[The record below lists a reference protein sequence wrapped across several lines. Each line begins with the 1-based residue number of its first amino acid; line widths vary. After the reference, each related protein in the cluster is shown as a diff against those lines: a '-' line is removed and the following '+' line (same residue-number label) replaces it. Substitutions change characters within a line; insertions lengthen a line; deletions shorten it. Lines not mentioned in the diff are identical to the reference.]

1 MSEETKEKRVR
12 RSKEEINES
21 KTTYERLT
29 EKFPEKYL
37 KRRILNEGT
46 REEKVVEYIGG
57 DKVVE
62 RLNEVFGIMNWCFTI
77 SDRIIDID
85 IGHIAILGRLVV
97 IENGQETVKEQWG
110 SSVIDTYT
118 NGKVVCLGDNI
129 KAATTDA
136 LKKCATL
143 LGIGLY
149 LYDSESMKFPD
160 VNCVMPVGKDKENAV
175 ESFRSSMNKKASKA
189 QVSTILKIIKENG
202 IDEEVVKERYEV
214 ENFSDMS
221 NSSASEFIVKWK
233 DLFAKQDSNSCSNS

>member
-1 MSEETKEKRVR
+1 MNLKQLTKGSLKNFLRNI
-12 RSKEEINES
+12 SKEE
-21 KTTYERLT
+21 YLMRA
-29 EKFPEKYL
+29 PEK
-37 KRRILNEGT
+37 K
-46 REEKVVEYIGG
+46 KVVEYIGG

-136 LKKCATL
+136 LKKVCNTSWHR
-143 LGIGLY
+143 I
-149 LYDSESMKFPD
+149 
-160 VNCVMPVGKDKENAV
+160 
-175 ESFRSSMNKKASKA
+175 
-189 QVSTILKIIKENG
+189 VSL
-202 IDEEVVKERYEV
+202 
-214 ENFSDMS
+214 
-221 NSSASEFIVKWK
+221 
-233 DLFAKQDSNSCSNS
+233 